1 MSHQSPVA
9 SPQWDSDLTKRAEAL
24 IAQYPEKRS
33 AVMPLLFLSMRH
45 DGAVTDE
52 GMRRV
57 AALTGLTAVQVEAVA
72 SFYNMYLRHAGRH
85 VVSVCR
91 SISCVLLGADAVR
104 DAIVDEAGVP
114 EGETAADGSVTVVPT
129 ECIGACGGAPALQ
142 VDYEMLEGVTPEAA
156 RRLVRWL
163 RDDAPATINADDMQQ
178 RFGGERSFDPGSTD
192 AANAIG
198 PYPAY
203 APLGTIGGDG

>member
-1 MSHQSPVA
+1 MTWPPDVIA
-9 SPQWDSDLTKRAEAL
+9 RAEAL

-104 DAIVDEAGVP
+104 DAVVDEAGVP

-163 RDDAPATINADDMQQ
+163 RDDAPATINADEMQQ

-192 AANAIG
+192 SVNAVG

-203 APLGTIGGDG
+203 APLGTIGGAG